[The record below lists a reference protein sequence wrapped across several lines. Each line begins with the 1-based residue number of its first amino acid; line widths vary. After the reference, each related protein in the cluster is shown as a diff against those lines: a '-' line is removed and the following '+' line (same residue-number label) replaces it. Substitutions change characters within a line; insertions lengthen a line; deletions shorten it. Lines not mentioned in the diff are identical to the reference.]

1 MPVGDKNDKCEV
13 LVPGMA
19 QNRFPTS
26 AMLLEM
32 RGNGHHWTPE
42 EDLGQYPG
50 GMHDSL
56 AKIKHEDGN
65 CNRNPYRPHGQME
78 WAC

>member
-26 AMLLEM
+26 AVLLE
-32 RGNGHHWTPE
+32 RSGNGYHWTW
-42 EDLGQYPG
+42 EDALGQYPG
-50 GMHDSL
+50 GMHDSS
-56 AKIKHEDGN
+56 AKIKYEDGI

-78 WAC
+78 RAC

>member
-1 MPVGDKNDKCEV
+1 MPIGDKNDKCEV

-26 AMLLEM
+26 VMLLE
-32 RGNGHHWTPE
+32 RCGNGCHWTPE

-50 GMHDSL
+50 KMHGSL

-65 CNRNPYRPHGQME
+65 CNRNPYRPYGQME
-78 WAC
+78 RAC